1 MPHHQEEEKLVSK
14 AVDSKSILF
23 GEDDIDDEELL
34 KEIFSSMDNSFTLT
48 FINNGKKLVDYLDA
62 VPDHL
67 LPCLIVLDYNM
78 PELDGAAILEKLKYH
93 IRYSN
98 VPKLIWSTSQTEIY
112 KKKCLELG
120 ADNYIIKPS
129 KVIELVEAVKYMLS
143 LCH

>member
-1 MPHHQEEEKLVSK
+1 MPHHLEEEKLVFK
-14 AVDSKSILF
+14 AADSKSILF

-34 KEIFSSMDNSFTLT
+34 QEIFSSVDNSLTLT

-67 LPCLIVLDYNM
+67 LPCLVVLDYNM

-93 IRYSN
+93 MRYAN
-98 VPKLIWSTSQTEIY
+98 VPKLIWSTSQTETF

-120 ADNYIIKPS
+120 ADNYITKPS
-129 KVIELVEAVKYMLS
+129 KVSELVETVRYMLS
-143 LCH
+143 LCR